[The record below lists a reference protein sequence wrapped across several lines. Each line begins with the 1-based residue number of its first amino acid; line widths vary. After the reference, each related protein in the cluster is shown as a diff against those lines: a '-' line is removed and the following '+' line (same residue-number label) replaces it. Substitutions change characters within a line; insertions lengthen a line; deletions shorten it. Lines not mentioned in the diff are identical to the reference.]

1 MECGGVLHLLHPS
14 SLAILLN
21 LGEWECRLPGPFP
34 LFQLVL
40 SLLSV
45 LLYVS
50 TLVLWPLYQFYE
62 RLGGKPQRS
71 SDEDCIDGFTA
82 YLCTWDQRLVV
93 AVLTASN
100 LLVYVAGLVYWA
112 RQLSV
117 GTKGLHSTPDSLR
130 SWEVSSPSSDI
141 L

>member
-1 MECGGVLHLLHPS
+1 MHGRVLHLLHPS

-50 TLVLWPLYQFYE
+50 TLVLWPLYQFNE
-62 RLGGKPQRS
+62 ELGRQPQQS
-71 SDEDCIDGFTA
+71 SDMGCISG
-82 YLCTWDQRLVV
+82 
-93 AVLTASN
+93 LT
-100 LLVYVAGLVYWA
+100 YDMYF
-112 RQLSV
+112 
-117 GTKGLHSTPDSLR
+117 
-130 SWEVSSPSSDI
+130 
-141 L
+141 